1 MGKSGSYI
9 YKLEIPVTV
18 IYSTRDDGSISVD
31 SVSVP
36 DEDVL
41 YKMVDANAMKIMV
54 GAEVRSR

>member
-41 YKMVDANAMKIMV
+41 YKMVGANAMKIMV